1 MPEFRMPSLGADM
14 EAGTLTK
21 WCVQP
26 GQEIKRGDVIAVVET
41 DKANVEVESFVSGI
55 VDRLVANP
63 GEKLPVGS
71 VLAYIRGDGAPE
83 AQRVKASP
91 AARKLAR
98 EAGLDLA
105 RIRGT
110 GPHGVIERADVESA
124 LPHETAPPPPEPTV
138 PAAAPVPPP
147 PAAAMRRAIAAAMAR
162 SNREIPHYYLE
173 TRIDMHA
180 ALEFLA
186 QYNAQR
192 PIQQR
197 ILIAAVLLKAVAKAL
212 TKVPHLNG
220 YWSNDAPDFRESIH
234 LGVAVSLRQGGL
246 IVPALHDADALALD
260 QLMDALRDIISRA
273 RSGTLKSSDL
283 TDSTITVTNLGDLGV
298 ESVYGVIYPP
308 QLALV
313 GLGKIADRPWARDGM
328 LGVRP
333 VLSATL
339 AGDHRATDGHEGAQF
354 LTALDEALQHP
365 EAL

>member
-1 MPEFRMPSLGADM
+1 M

-83 AQRVKASP
+83 AQRLKASP

-98 EAGLDLA
+98 EAGIDLA
-105 RIRGT
+105 RVRGT

-124 LPHETAPPPPEPTV
+124 LPHQASPAPPPAPEPAA
-138 PAAAPVPPP
+138 PAAAP

-173 TRIDMHA
+173 TRIDMQA
-180 ALEFLA
+180 ALEFLT
-186 QYNAQR
+186 QQNLQR

-220 YWSNDAPDFRESIH
+220 YWANDAPDFRESIH

-246 IVPALHDADALALD
+246 IVPAIHDADALALD
-260 QLMDALRDIISRA
+260 QLMDALRDVISRA

-313 GLGKIADRPWARDGM
+313 GLGKIVEQPWARDGM